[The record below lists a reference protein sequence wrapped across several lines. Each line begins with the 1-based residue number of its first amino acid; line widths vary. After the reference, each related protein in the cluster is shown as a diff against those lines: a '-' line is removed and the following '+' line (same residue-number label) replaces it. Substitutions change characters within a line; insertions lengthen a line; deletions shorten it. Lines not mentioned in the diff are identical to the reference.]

1 MNVDYVCIFGLF
13 MLIVFLLT
21 NFNSAF
27 ATLSSEHILANLIL
41 PSLNV
46 GIHYNLVNMEQ
57 VIARKGTPKQF
68 MFIVTRQSSRA
79 VTFLATV

>member
-1 MNVDYVCIFGLF
+1 MHIWIVHVDRFS
-13 MLIVFLLT
+13 VFRAQLT

-27 ATLSSEHILANLIL
+27 AIL

-46 GIHYNLVNMEQ
+46 GIPYNIQFLNVNMKQ